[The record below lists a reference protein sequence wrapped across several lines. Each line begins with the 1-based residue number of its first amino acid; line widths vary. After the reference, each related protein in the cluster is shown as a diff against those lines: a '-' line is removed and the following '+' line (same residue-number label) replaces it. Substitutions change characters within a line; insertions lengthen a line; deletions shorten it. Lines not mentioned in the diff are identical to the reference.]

1 MSDDSCRDL
10 ASPGPLVARNTFK
23 IISRVL
29 GLSYCFCLSVKWM
42 RSVCSKCKY
51 SGSAVRSM
59 HVYSTTLTAG
69 QWQRVHNHA
78 WCIKFCSCYLT
89 FIRFMPVNILSG
101 SCFIQ
106 GGNCSTIAHWGSH
119 TRNGNMFPL
128 QGRGALS
135 LSFIKLSIHL
145 YKDISEIKDRLE

>member
-51 SGSAVRSM
+51 SGSAVRDSYTCIQHYTDCWTM
-59 HVYSTTLTAG
+59 AAGAQPCMMYKILFMLFNFYPFYASEYSVWVLFYTRRKL
-69 QWQRVHNHA
+69 QHHCPLR
-78 WCIKFCSCYLT
+78 L
-89 FIRFMPVNILSG
+89 
-101 SCFIQ
+101 
-106 GGNCSTIAHWGSH
+106 AHY
-119 TRNGNMFPL
+119 RNGNMFPL
-128 QGRGALS
+128 QGRGALYVFKS
-135 LSFIKLSIHL
+135 VFHIIINSPLQRYI
-145 YKDISEIKDRLE
+145 